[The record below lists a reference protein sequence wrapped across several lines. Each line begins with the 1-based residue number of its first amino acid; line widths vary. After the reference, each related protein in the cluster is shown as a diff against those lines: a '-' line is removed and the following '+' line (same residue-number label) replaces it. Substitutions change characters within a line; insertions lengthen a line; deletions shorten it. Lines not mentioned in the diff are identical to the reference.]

1 MDGGGC
7 TVSGAGNGF
16 LYYPPPIF
24 VANTPVLGTRSLPH
38 VHYEGRWWQRLGYRQ
53 PLGARGGSDCG
64 ASGHPALSLTL
75 P

>member
-1 MDGGGC
+1 MGEAALFLGLAMDSSI
-7 TVSGAGNGF
+7 T
-16 LYYPPPIF
+16 PPIF